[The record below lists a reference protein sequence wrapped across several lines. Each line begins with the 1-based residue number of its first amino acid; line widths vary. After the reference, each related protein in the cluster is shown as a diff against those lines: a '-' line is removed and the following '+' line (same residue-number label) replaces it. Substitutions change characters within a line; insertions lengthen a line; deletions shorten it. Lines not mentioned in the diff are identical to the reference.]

1 MHEITYPDSVS
12 RVNPPNTIIP
22 NTLAALPRSQYETLF
37 EVTEG
42 NRDFVAAVSS
52 AAVVKKD
59 FGIFAVV
66 LFGRN
71 DERIVEL
78 YRIDFPKGSFPK
90 RWRDEAIKLRLWR
103 HWRQVKSSLRNRDFV
118 GACLSTVAG
127 RVIGGIAVLKNA
139 FQPSPLIAAF
149 SVPGLF
155 LNSKAKR
162 RAGREA
168 DALSGP

>member
-1 MHEITYPDSVS
+1 MDRATYPDSVS
-12 RVNPPNTIIP
+12 RVKPPNTIIP

-66 LFGRN
+66 LFERR
-71 DERIVEL
+71 DDRIVEL
-78 YRIDFPKGSFPK
+78 NRIDFPKGCFPN
-90 RWRDEAIKLRLWR
+90 RWRDEAMKFLLCR

-127 RVIGGIAVLKNA
+127 KVIGGIAALKDD
-139 FQPSPLIAAF
+139 FDL
-149 SVPGLF
+149 LH
-155 LNSKAKR
+155 
-162 RAGREA
+162 
-168 DALSGP
+168 